1 MVSAKLTL
9 VLVVVLPAAYTIPV
23 HAQSTGREGIFFLLN
38 FLLKPFRHIYLISQ
52 SFASAALW

>member
-1 MVSAKLTL
+1 MVSAKLTF
-9 VLVVVLPAAYTIPV
+9 VLVVVLLAAYTIPV
-23 HAQSTGREGIFFLLN
+23 HAQSIGREGIFLLN